1 MATAKER
8 RQFIDKFMQTFEKK
22 LSELERLL
30 LRKIIDKF
38 IKEYTEAQS
47 LTSSGKAEKLSNAVK
62 SIYDSFK
69 GNQNIKL
76 INDFVKQLE
85 QLADLQDGYFNS
97 LGLSRQMI
105 RKAEAGARIVMRE
118 KIGINANGTVKKGS
132 FIHKYLMK
140 DDNAKRIQ
148 SIIRSS
154 VIRGSEPSV
163 IINRITRVVTGTK
176 EQAGVLT
183 HHYRTFAYDTMQQY
197 DAEYG
202 KNVAVE
208 IGLKYFIYSGGTIE
222 TTRDFC
228 KSKAGKVFSID
239 EAQEWRNDPKLLV
252 TKDELKKGRKD
263 YDPIV
268 DRGRWNCRHTIE
280 WITEEEAFRRR
291 PELRKLKTA

>member
-69 GNQNIKL
+69 GNQNIRL

-118 KIGINANGTVKKGS
+118 KLGINANGTVKKGS
-132 FIHKYLMK
+132 FIHKYLMQ

-154 VIRGSEPSV
+154 VFRGSKPSV
-163 IINRITRVVTGTK
+163 IINRITRVVTGIK
-176 EQAGVLT
+176 AQAGVLT
-183 HHYRTFAYDTMQQY
+183 HHYRTLAYDSMQQY
-197 DAEYG
+197 YAE
-202 KNVAVE
+202 
-208 IGLKYFIYSGGTIE
+208 
-222 TTRDFC
+222 
-228 KSKAGKVFSID
+228 
-239 EAQEWRNDPKLLV
+239 
-252 TKDELKKGRKD
+252 
-263 YDPIV
+263 
-268 DRGRWNCRHTIE
+268 
-280 WITEEEAFRRR
+280 
-291 PELRKLKTA
+291 